1 MARPTLF
8 STLHPHHTPMP
19 RSVGGGVA
27 WCGEGVAETAPSP
40 RVPACGCVAR
50 EGTMGA
56 LACVLKSDNAED
68 IGVAV
73 GLRVR
78 PGARSTLSMPIAISI
93 SDSACSVGGAG
104 DRRIC
109 VYALT
114 CWCGHAYTPP
124 RPRSPHAT
132 NHACMKSTKPRP
144 TSRVHGPGGSAGQC
158 ICSPG
163 YGGRVGSCGTGSIGL
178 RR

>member
-1 MARPTLF
+1 MSSRIGALGSSAGGSSAGPCSGFPILSHLPQWPRRCALTAPTARPTLF
-8 STLHPHHTPMP
+8 ATLHPHHTPML
-19 RSVGGGVA
+19 RTIGNDVA

-40 RVPACGCVAR
+40 REPACGCVAR

-78 PGARSTLSMPIAISI
+78 ARGPVTTLSMPIAISI
-93 SDSACSVGGAG
+93 SDSACSLGGAG
-104 DRRIC
+104 DSRVC
-109 VYALT
+109 VYTLT
-114 CWCGHAYTPP
+114 CSCGHACTPP

-132 NHACMKSTKPRP
+132 NHA
-144 TSRVHGPGGSAGQC
+144 
-158 ICSPG
+158 
-163 YGGRVGSCGTGSIGL
+163 
-178 RR
+178 